1 MLSLTLRPLFSH
13 TRNHRFSKR
22 WFVLGLLAGLTICSV
37 IAYTRRDQ
45 YAYRLAEFSRSVIG
59 QEATAR
65 LESWYFGIQD
75 RTDRWSYSLF
85 GGSADPPFT
94 EVESPGAQI
103 SATTPSDL
111 QAEPFDVG
119 LSGEVNAP
127 AVLTL
132 PVTTL
137 LLAEPLEGEGLW
149 STAGLPHSSPNDI
162 LMAKTF
168 IRPDPA
174 RPYAVVGILL
184 ADQRRVRLHI
194 TGGVDSPGGD
204 LGVHGP
210 GMIPEADLRTL
221 LVAWN
226 GGFRGPHGGFG
237 MYADGVEYRPLRDGF
252 ASIAVLEDGSIL
264 MGEWGTDL
272 RWRDDMVAVR
282 QNAIM
287 LIDDC
292 TISPR
297 INEGNDTWGYVDV
310 NTSEF
315 ITWRS
320 AIGLTENGD
329 IMVASGNSL
338 SADSLARAMRAAG
351 ACYAMQ
357 LDINSPYV
365 LTSLF
370 FQQPDGT
377 IESKRFMDSMG
388 DDPARFLGHQPNDF
402 MYLTLDESGYTP

>member
-1 MLSLTLRPLFSH
+1 MLSISLHPLLGRH
-13 TRNHRFSKR
+13 GERRFSKK
-22 WFVLGLLAGLTICSV
+22 WFLRGVLAGLVICCV
-37 IAYTRRDQ
+37 VAYTQRDQ
-45 YAYRLAEFSRSVIG
+45 YAYRLAEFSRGVIG

-65 LESWYFGIQD
+65 IESWYFGIQD
-75 RTDRWSYSLF
+75 RIDRWSYSLF
-85 GGSADPPFT
+85 GGSTDTPFSD
-94 EVESPGAQI
+94 VESPNIVVPAD
-103 SATTPSDL
+103 ATSDL
-111 QAEPFDVG
+111 QTGPANIG
-119 LSGEVNAP
+119 LAGEVQTPAP
-127 AVLTL
+127 LVL
-132 PVTTL
+132 PQTTL
-137 LLAEPLEGEGLW
+137 LLADPIEGEGIW
-149 STAGLPHSSPNDI
+149 STAGLPHSSPDDV

-168 IRPDPA
+168 LRPDPA
-174 RPYAVVGILL
+174 RPYAVAGILL
-184 ADQRRVRLHI
+184 VDKRRVQLHI

-210 GMIPEADLRTL
+210 GMIPEADLQTL

-237 MYADGVEYRPLRDGF
+237 MYADGVEYRPLRHGF
-252 ASIAVLEDGSIL
+252 ASVAVLEDGSIL
-264 MGEWGTDL
+264 IGEWGTDL
-272 RWRDDMVAVR
+272 TWRDDMVAVR

-292 TISPR
+292 AISPR

-320 AIGLTENGD
+320 AIGLTKGGD
-329 IMVASGNSL
+329 ILVAAGNSL
-338 SADSLARAMRAAG
+338 SADSLARALRAAG

-377 IESKRFMDSMG
+377 IESQRFMDSMG
-388 DDPARFLGHQPNDF
+388 DNPARFLGQQPNDF